1 MYSVKK
7 EREAITE
14 SSVLFHKH
22 GACTAK
28 HHLLNTGLAI
38 VQIINGKSLALS
50 SAKEVSEE
58 CVREHF
64 SYKES
69 LDLFACLSV
78 SVLLLFSVL
87 QDF

>member
-14 SSVLFHKH
+14 SSILFHIH

-38 VQIINGKSLALS
+38 VQIINGKSLALNS
-50 SAKEVSEE
+50 EKEVSL
-58 CVREHF
+58 
-64 SYKES
+64 K
-69 LDLFACLSV
+69 SV
-78 SVLLLFSVL
+78 SGRTSPIKSH
-87 QDF
+87 

>member
-14 SSVLFHKH
+14 SSILFHKH

-38 VQIINGKSLALS
+38 VQIINGKSLALNS
-50 SAKEVSEE
+50 EKEVSL
-58 CVREHF
+58 
-64 SYKES
+64 K
-69 LDLFACLSV
+69 SV
-78 SVLLLFSVL
+78 SGRTSPIKSH
-87 QDF
+87 

>member
-50 SAKEVSEE
+50 SAKEVL
-58 CVREHF
+58 R
-64 SYKES
+64 
-69 LDLFACLSV
+69 SV
-78 SVLLLFSVL
+78 SGSTSPIKSH
-87 QDF
+87 